1 MLATQG
7 GDPEEIQT
15 AVINCL
21 NDHISTPGI
30 KAEELPQCEA
40 ELLLINMRAKSVGE
54 TLDLV
59 LTDPE
64 DGERVEAKVSIPAIE
79 IFVDEKFDTLVRLDD
94 ECFLQFRLP
103 TMTTAEVIK
112 QEDNEFDKTL
122 NFLMSCLVS
131 IHVGDEVY
139 QRADTP
145 ESEMRDFLMELQSQD
160 WNKINNI
167 FFNRLPG
174 LRAVVKGK
182 KRNGVEFQTEVSG
195 LATFL

>member
-1 MLATQG
+1 
-7 GDPEEIQT
+7 
-15 AVINCL
+15 
-21 NDHISTPGI
+21 
-30 KAEELPQCEA
+30 
-40 ELLLINMRAKSVGE
+40 MRAKSVGE